1 MFVKQ
6 IELNYKNKQFYR
18 DIKSRIGILNRF
30 RFVGDEINV
39 F

>member
-6 IELNYKNKQFYR
+6 TELDYKNKQFYKDR
-18 DIKSRIGILNRF
+18 KSRIGILNRF